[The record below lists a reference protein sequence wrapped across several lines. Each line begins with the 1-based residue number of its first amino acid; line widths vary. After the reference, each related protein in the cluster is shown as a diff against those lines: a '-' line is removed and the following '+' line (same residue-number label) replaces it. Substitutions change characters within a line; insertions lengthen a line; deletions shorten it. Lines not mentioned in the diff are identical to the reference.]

1 MKVVVV
7 DDMLLLREGLARIL
21 RDRGIDVVAEAASA
35 EGLPELARRT
45 AADAVILDIRMPPTF
60 TDEGLVAAAELREA
74 NPTVAI
80 LVLSQV
86 LDATHAMRLLE
97 VTPERVGASGKEHRC
112 SIDAVASLVYP
123 EAPTE
128 FDRLEKARAFAVSQR
143 LTAIENNRHQVEAP
157 SDHVSSPVLTT
168 DVLN

>member
-1 MKVVVV
+1 MRK
-7 DDMLLLREGLARIL
+7 
-21 RDRGIDVVAEAASA
+21 AASN
-35 EGLPELARRT
+35 RREP
-45 AADAVILDIRMPPTF
+45 RMQ
-60 TDEGLVAAAELREA
+60 GRRGGG
-74 NPTVAI
+74 
-80 LVLSQV
+80 SQYV
-86 LDATHAMRLLE
+86 GSTCR
-97 VTPERVGASGKEHRC
+97 TPERVGASGKEHRC